1 MGSATTYVFLAGI
14 GNSGPEHWQS
24 RWRGRVARGV
34 WVEHDSWDNPVRDV
48 WVKELDDAL
57 AAIDGPK
64 VLVAHS
70 LGCSLVAE
78 WAAGHQDETVVGA
91 LLVAMP
97 DVHGDR
103 FPAQAVGFGAAPR
116 DVRLPFR
123 AVVVASEDDPYASL
137 EFASA
142 AAERLGARLVNVGR
156 RGHINAASGLG
167 DWPEGWSLF
176 SDAFAR

>member
-1 MGSATTYVFLAGI
+1 MDSATTYVFLAGI

-34 WVEHDSWDNPVRDV
+34 WVEHDSWDNPVREV
-48 WVKELDDAL
+48 WVRELDDAL
-57 AAIDGPK
+57 AAIEGPK
-64 VLVAHS
+64 LLIAHS

-78 WAAGHQDETVVGA
+78 WAAEHEDGTVVGA
-91 LLVAMP
+91 FLVAMP
-97 DVHGDR
+97 DVHGDD
-103 FPAQAVGFGAAPR
+103 FPAQAVGFGAPPGL
-116 DVRLPFR
+116 RLPFR
-123 AVVVASEDDPYASL
+123 TVVVTSEDDPYGSL

-167 DWPEGWSLF
+167 DWPEGWSIF
-176 SDAFAR
+176 DDAFTR

>member
-24 RWRGRVARGV
+24 QWRDREAGSV

-48 WVKELDDAL
+48 WVKELDHAL
-57 AAIDGPK
+57 AAIEGPK
-64 VLVAHS
+64 ILVAHS

-78 WAAGHQDETVVGA
+78 WAAGHEGGNVVGA

-97 DVHGDR
+97 DPHGDG
-103 FPAQAVGFGAAPR
+103 FPAQAVGFGAPR

-142 AAERLGARLVNVGR
+142 AADRLGARLVNVGR
-156 RGHINAASGLG
+156 KGHINAASGLG

-176 SDAFAR
+176 CEEFAR

>member
-1 MGSATTYVFLAGI
+1 MDSATTHVFLAGI

-34 WVEHDSWDNPVRDV
+34 WVEHDSWDNPVREV
-48 WVKELDDAL
+48 WVRELDDAL
-57 AAIDGPK
+57 AAIEGPK
-64 VLVAHS
+64 LLIAHS

-78 WAAGHQDETVVGA
+78 WAAEHGDETVVGA
-91 LLVAMP
+91 FLVAMP
-97 DVHGDR
+97 DVHGDD
-103 FPAQAVGFGAAPR
+103 FPARAVGFGAPPEL
-116 DVRLPFR
+116 RLPFR
-123 AVVVASEDDPYASL
+123 TVVVTSEDDPYGSL

-167 DWPEGWSLF
+167 DWPEGWSIF
-176 SDAFAR
+176 GDGFTR